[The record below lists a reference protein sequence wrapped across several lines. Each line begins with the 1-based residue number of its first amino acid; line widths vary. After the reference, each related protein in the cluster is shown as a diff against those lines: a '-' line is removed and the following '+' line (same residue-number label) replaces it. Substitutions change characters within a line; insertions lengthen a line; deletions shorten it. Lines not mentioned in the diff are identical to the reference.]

1 MSTCHV
7 DRSIRIEQQGLRSP
21 LLPPVNPSQHFL
33 VCTFV
38 AIFAAAGTLLAAEM
52 RGGSK
57 GRWLQAAVAGMMQSN
72 GPAVPVLRT
81 HGATACTDV
90 TGFGLLGH
98 LAEMARASKVRVAF
112 CKFDWNCYIGVQF

>member
-1 MSTCHV
+1 MS
-7 DRSIRIEQQGLRSP
+7 
-21 LLPPVNPSQHFL
+21 
-33 VCTFV
+33 FV
-38 AIFAAAGTLLAAEM
+38 AIYASTGTLLAAEI

-57 GRWLQAAVAGMMQSN
+57 GRWLQAAVAGMTQSN

-98 LAEMARASKVRVAF
+98 LAEMARASKVRLSV
-112 CKFDWNCYIGVQF
+112 CRFDGPAILGHSPDLAACLPWLS

>member
-1 MSTCHV
+1 MSTSHA
-7 DRSIRIEQQGLRSP
+7 DRSIRIGQQGLRSP
-21 LLPPVNPSQHFL
+21 LLLPVNPSQHFL
-33 VCTFV
+33 VRPFL
-38 AIFAAAGTLLAAEM
+38 AAAGTLLAADM
-52 RGGSK
+52 RGGCK

-72 GPAVPVLRT
+72 GPALPVLRT